1 MGAFTAARSRV
12 STGEVGIARRVRRI
26 TMRDDT
32 AAPLLRDEALLGLS
46 ARHRRDLMHAVARAL
61 LLVAGVASVVAAV
74 AFATAVVPSDATA
87 ARTRFGML
95 GLQETRPATDDA
107 SRVLPMYFHIEKTGG
122 TSLVLYL
129 MSLLAE
135 RPDQKA
141 LVQRARSEDAL
152 FDADL
157 RSARILCP
165 GSAAFLTT
173 VFVDDAASFAGF
185 PKPLKDGSEE
195 AWSTCALATSHQGQA
210 LQTMVRADMAR
221 HGLDADERTVVPL
234 GMFRDPVQFE
244 QAAWRSELFM
254 YHDDRAALGWG
265 TLNENKFGTLVASSD
280 LSDFSDASA
289 FAATMRDVHC
299 RNNRDNNYQTKKL
312 VDDVWWRFQE
322 RMDKGED
329 KQAVHAEAMDIA
341 LDRVE
346 NLEWVGLTH
355 RYEESVCALAYALRK
370 APVDTAS
377 TNYDRGSMLG
387 DAFKA
392 NHPHSGEA
400 FEGEMSDA
408 LKAELY
414 ECNAMDALLV
424 KTATKKF
431 DAAMAAMETELA
443 AAVAEGRDVTS
454 KGFADEHLDP
464 GPYAACLATARARQA
479 DAAGATTHP

>member
-1 MGAFTAARSRV
+1 MGAFDLGAFAN
-12 STGEVGIARRVRRI
+12 VGIARRVWRT

-32 AAPLLRDEALLGLS
+32 APLLRDEALLGVS
-46 ARHRRDLMHAVARAL
+46 ARHRRDLMHGVARAL

-74 AFATAVVPSDATA
+74 AFATAFVPSDATA
-87 ARTRFGML
+87 ARTTRFGRL
-95 GLQETRPATDDA
+95 GLSTETVGPATDGVE
-107 SRVLPMYFHIEKTGG
+107 RTPLPMYFHIEKTGG

-135 RPDQKA
+135 RPDQRA

-157 RSARILCP
+157 RKAKVLCP

-185 PKPLKDGSEE
+185 PKPLKDGSAT

-210 LQTMVRADMAR
+210 LQTMVRADMQR
-221 HGLDADERTVVPL
+221 HGLDGDADRPIVPL
-234 GMFRDPVQFE
+234 GMFRDPTQFE

-254 YHDDRAALGWG
+254 YHDDRATLGWG
-265 TLNENKFGTLVASSD
+265 TLSENKFGTLVASAD
-280 LSDFSDASA
+280 LADFGDDSA

-329 KQAVHAEAMDIA
+329 KEAVYAEAVDIA

-355 RYEESVCALAYALRK
+355 RYEESVCALAFALRK
-370 APVDTAS
+370 TPVDTAS
-377 TNYDRGSMLG
+377 TNYDRGGMLG

-408 LKAELY
+408 LKNELY
-414 ECNAMDALLV
+414 ECNAMDTLLV

-431 DAAMAAMETELA
+431 DEALAAMEAELGA
-443 AAVAEGRDVTS
+443 AIAERRDVVS
-454 KGFADEHLDP
+454 KGFKNENLKPEA
-464 GPYAACLATARARQA
+464 YAACLADARAGR
-479 DAAGATTHP
+479 AA

>member
-1 MGAFTAARSRV
+1 
-12 STGEVGIARRVRRI
+12 
-26 TMRDDT
+26 MRDDT
-32 AAPLLRDEALLGLS
+32 APLLRDEALLGVG
-46 ARHRRDLMHAVARAL
+46 ARYRRELMHAVARAL
-61 LLVAGVASVVAAV
+61 LLVAGVASVVTAV
-74 AFATAVVPSDATA
+74 AFATAGVPSEPTA
-87 ARTRFGML
+87 ARARFGRL
-95 GLQETRPATDDA
+95 GLEETRATDDVP
-107 SRVLPMYFHIEKTGG
+107 RLPIYFHIEKTGG

-157 RSARILCP
+157 RAARILCP

-185 PKPLKDGSEE
+185 PKPLKDGSPE
-195 AWSTCALATSHQGQA
+195 AWAECALATSHQGQA
-210 LQTMVRADMAR
+210 LQTMVRADMTR
-221 HGLDADERTVVPL
+221 HGFDADARPFAPL

-254 YHDDRAALGWG
+254 YHDDRATLGWG

-280 LSDFSDASA
+280 LSDFGNDSA

-329 KQAVHAEAMDIA
+329 KQAVFAEAVDIA

-346 NLEWVGLTH
+346 ALEWVGLTH
-355 RYEESVCALAYALRK
+355 RYEESVCALAFALRK
-370 APVDTAS
+370 NPIDTAS

-408 LKAELY
+408 LKQELY
-414 ECNAMDALLV
+414 ECNAMDTLLV

-431 DAAMAAMETELA
+431 DAALEAMEAELEA
-443 AAVAEGRDVTS
+443 AKAEGRDVAS
-454 KGFADEHLDP
+454 KGFENENLKP
-464 GPYAACLATARARQA
+464 EPYAACLAAARESQA
-479 DAAGATTHP
+479 SGQAEQPR

>member
-1 MGAFTAARSRV
+1 
-12 STGEVGIARRVRRI
+12 
-26 TMRDDT
+26 MRDDT
-32 AAPLLRDEALLGLS
+32 APLLRDEALLGVG
-46 ARHRRDLMHAVARAL
+46 ARNRRELMHAVARAL

-74 AFATAVVPSDATA
+74 AFATAVVPSEPTA
-87 ARTRFGML
+87 ARARFGRL
-95 GLQETRPATDDA
+95 GLEETRATDDVP
-107 SRVLPMYFHIEKTGG
+107 RLPIYFHIEKTGG

-157 RSARILCP
+157 RAARILCP

-185 PKPLKDGSEE
+185 PKPLKDGSPE
-195 AWSTCALATSHQGQA
+195 AWAECALATSHQGQA
-210 LQTMVRADMAR
+210 LQTMVRADMTR
-221 HGLDADERTVVPL
+221 HGLDADARPLAPL

-254 YHDDRAALGWG
+254 YHDDRATLGWG

-280 LSDFSDASA
+280 LSDFGDDSA

-329 KQAVHAEAMDIA
+329 KTNVFAEAVDIA

-346 NLEWVGLTH
+346 ALEWVGLTH
-355 RYEESVCALAYALRK
+355 RYEESVCALAFALRK
-370 APVDTAS
+370 NPIDTKS
-377 TNYDRGSMLG
+377 TNYDRGGMLG

-408 LKAELY
+408 LKQELY
-414 ECNAMDALLV
+414 ECNAMDTLLV

-431 DAAMAAMETELA
+431 DAELKAMEAELEA
-443 AAVAEGRDVTS
+443 AKAEGRDVAS
-454 KGFADEHLDP
+454 KGFKNENLKP
-464 GPYAACLATARARQA
+464 EPYAACLAAARAGQA
-479 DAAGATTHP
+479 SGQAEQPR

>member
-1 MGAFTAARSRV
+1 
-12 STGEVGIARRVRRI
+12 
-26 TMRDDT
+26 MRDDT
-32 AAPLLRDEALLGLS
+32 APLLRDEALLGVG
-46 ARHRRDLMHAVARAL
+46 ARNRRELMHAVARAL

-74 AFATAVVPSDATA
+74 AFATAVVPSQPPTA
-87 ARTRFGML
+87 ARARFGRL
-95 GLQETRPATDDA
+95 GLEETRATDDVP
-107 SRVLPMYFHIEKTGG
+107 RLPIYFHIEKTGG

-157 RSARILCP
+157 RAARILCP

-185 PKPLKDGSEE
+185 PKPLKDGSPE
-195 AWSTCALATSHQGQA
+195 AWAECALATSHQGQA
-210 LQTMVRADMAR
+210 LQTMVRADMTR
-221 HGLDADERTVVPL
+221 HGLDADARPFAPL

-254 YHDDRAALGWG
+254 YHDDRATLGWG
-265 TLNENKFGTLVASSD
+265 TLNENKFGTLVASVD
-280 LSDFSDASA
+280 LSDFGDDSA
-289 FAATMRDVHC
+289 FAGTMRDVHC

-329 KQAVHAEAMDIA
+329 KTAVFAEAVDIA

-346 NLEWVGLTH
+346 ALEWVGLTH
-355 RYEESVCALAYALRK
+355 RYEESVCALAFALRK
-370 APVDTAS
+370 NPIDTKS
-377 TNYDRGSMLG
+377 TNYDRGGMLG

-408 LKAELY
+408 LKQELY
-414 ECNAMDALLV
+414 ECNAMDTLLV

-431 DAAMAAMETELA
+431 DAELEAMEAELEA
-443 AAVAEGRDVTS
+443 AKAEGRDVAS
-454 KGFADEHLDP
+454 KGFKNENLRP
-464 GPYAACLATARARQA
+464 EPYAACLAAARAGQA
-479 DAAGATTHP
+479 SGQAEQPR

>member
-1 MGAFTAARSRV
+1 
-12 STGEVGIARRVRRI
+12 
-26 TMRDDT
+26 MRDDT
-32 AAPLLRDEALLGLS
+32 APLLRDEALLGVG
-46 ARHRRDLMHAVARAL
+46 ARNRRELMHAVARAL

-74 AFATAVVPSDATA
+74 AFATAVVPSEPTA
-87 ARTRFGML
+87 ARARFGRL
-95 GLQETRPATDDA
+95 GLEETRATDDVP
-107 SRVLPMYFHIEKTGG
+107 RLPIYFHIEKTGG

-157 RSARILCP
+157 RAARILCP

-185 PKPLKDGSEE
+185 PKPLKDGSPE
-195 AWSTCALATSHQGQA
+195 AWAECALATSHQGQA
-210 LQTMVRADMAR
+210 LQTMVRADMTR
-221 HGLDADERTVVPL
+221 HGLDADARPFAPL

-254 YHDDRAALGWG
+254 YHDDRATLGWG
-265 TLNENKFGTLVASSD
+265 TLNENKFGTLVASVD
-280 LSDFSDASA
+280 LSDFGDDSA

-329 KQAVHAEAMDIA
+329 KTAVFAEAVDIA

-346 NLEWVGLTH
+346 ALEWVGLTH
-355 RYEESVCALAYALRK
+355 RYEESVCALAFALRK
-370 APVDTAS
+370 NPIDTKS
-377 TNYDRGSMLG
+377 TNYDRGGMLG

-408 LKAELY
+408 LKQELY
-414 ECNAMDALLV
+414 ECNAMDTLLV

-431 DAAMAAMETELA
+431 DAELKAMEAELEA
-443 AAVAEGRDVTS
+443 AKAEGRDVAS
-454 KGFADEHLDP
+454 KGFKNENLKP
-464 GPYAACLATARARQA
+464 EPYAACLAAARAGQA
-479 DAAGATTHP
+479 SGQAEQPR

>member
-1 MGAFTAARSRV
+1 
-12 STGEVGIARRVRRI
+12 
-26 TMRDDT
+26 MRDDT
-32 AAPLLRDEALLGLS
+32 APLLRDEALLGVG
-46 ARHRRDLMHAVARAL
+46 ARNRRELMHAVARAL

-74 AFATAVVPSDATA
+74 AFATAVVPSHPPTA
-87 ARTRFGML
+87 ARARFGRL
-95 GLQETRPATDDA
+95 GLEETRATDDVP
-107 SRVLPMYFHIEKTGG
+107 RLPIYFHIEKTGG

-157 RSARILCP
+157 RAARILCP

-185 PKPLKDGSEE
+185 PKPLKDGSPE
-195 AWSTCALATSHQGQA
+195 AWAECALATSHQGQA
-210 LQTMVRADMAR
+210 LQTMVRADMTR
-221 HGLDADERTVVPL
+221 HGLDADARPFAPL

-254 YHDDRAALGWG
+254 YHDDRATLGWG

-280 LSDFSDASA
+280 LSDFGDDSA

-329 KQAVHAEAMDIA
+329 KTAVFAEAVDIA

-346 NLEWVGLTH
+346 ALEWVGLTH
-355 RYEESVCALAYALRK
+355 RYEESVCALAFALRK
-370 APVDTAS
+370 NPIDTKS
-377 TNYDRGSMLG
+377 TNYDRGGMLG

-408 LKAELY
+408 LKQELY
-414 ECNAMDALLV
+414 ECNAMDTLLV

-431 DAAMAAMETELA
+431 DAELKAMEAELEA
-443 AAVAEGRDVTS
+443 AKAEGRDVAS
-454 KGFADEHLDP
+454 KGFKNENLKP
-464 GPYAACLATARARQA
+464 EPYAACLAAARAGQA
-479 DAAGATTHP
+479 SGQAEQPR

>member
-1 MGAFTAARSRV
+1 
-12 STGEVGIARRVRRI
+12 
-26 TMRDDT
+26 MRDDT
-32 AAPLLRDEALLGLS
+32 APLLRDEALLGVG
-46 ARHRRDLMHAVARAL
+46 ARYRRELMHAVARAL

-74 AFATAVVPSDATA
+74 AFATAVVPSEPTA
-87 ARTRFGML
+87 ARARFGRL
-95 GLQETRPATDDA
+95 GLEETRATDDVP
-107 SRVLPMYFHIEKTGG
+107 RLPIYFHIEKTGG

-157 RSARILCP
+157 RKAKVLCP

-185 PKPLKDGSEE
+185 PKPLKDGSHE
-195 AWSTCALATSHQGQA
+195 AWAECALATSHQGQA
-210 LQTMVRADMAR
+210 LQTMVRADMTR
-221 HGLDADERTVVPL
+221 HGFDADERPFAPL

-254 YHDDRAALGWG
+254 YHDDRATLGWG

-280 LSDFSDASA
+280 LSDFGNDSA

-329 KQAVHAEAMDIA
+329 KTAVFAEAVDIA

-346 NLEWVGLTH
+346 ALEWVGLTH
-355 RYEESVCALAYALRK
+355 RYEESVCALAFALRK
-370 APVDTAS
+370 NPIDTAS

-408 LKAELY
+408 LKQELY
-414 ECNAMDALLV
+414 ECNAMDTLLV

-431 DAAMAAMETELA
+431 DAALKAMEAELEA
-443 AAVAEGRDVTS
+443 AKAEGRDVAS
-454 KGFADEHLDP
+454 KGFKNENLKP
-464 GPYAACLATARARQA
+464 EPYAACLAAARESQA
-479 DAAGATTHP
+479 SGQAEQPR

>member
-1 MGAFTAARSRV
+1 
-12 STGEVGIARRVRRI
+12 
-26 TMRDDT
+26 MRDDT
-32 AAPLLRDEALLGLS
+32 APLLRDEALLGVG
-46 ARHRRDLMHAVARAL
+46 ARNRRELMHAVARAL

-74 AFATAVVPSDATA
+74 AFATAVVPSEPTA
-87 ARTRFGML
+87 ARARFGRL
-95 GLQETRPATDDA
+95 GLEETRATDDVP
-107 SRVLPMYFHIEKTGG
+107 RLPIYFHIEKTGG

-157 RSARILCP
+157 RAARILCP

-185 PKPLKDGSEE
+185 PKPLKDGSPE
-195 AWSTCALATSHQGQA
+195 AWAECALATSHQGQA
-210 LQTMVRADMAR
+210 LQTMVRADMTR
-221 HGLDADERTVVPL
+221 HGLDADARPFAPL

-254 YHDDRAALGWG
+254 YHDDRATLGWG
-265 TLNENKFGTLVASSD
+265 TLNENKFGTLVASVD
-280 LSDFSDASA
+280 LSDFGDDSA

-329 KQAVHAEAMDIA
+329 KTAVFAEAVDIA

-346 NLEWVGLTH
+346 ALEWVGLTH
-355 RYEESVCALAYALRK
+355 RYEESVCALAFALRK
-370 APVDTAS
+370 NPIDTKS
-377 TNYDRGSMLG
+377 TNYDRGGMLG

-408 LKAELY
+408 LKRELY
-414 ECNAMDALLV
+414 ECNAMDTLLV

-431 DAAMAAMETELA
+431 DAELKAMEAELEA
-443 AAVAEGRDVTS
+443 AKAEGRDVAS
-454 KGFADEHLDP
+454 KGFKNENLKP
-464 GPYAACLATARARQA
+464 EPYAACLAAARAGQA
-479 DAAGATTHP
+479 SGQAEQPR

>member
-1 MGAFTAARSRV
+1 MWRT
-12 STGEVGIARRVRRI
+12 
-26 TMRDDT
+26 TMRDAVHQV
-32 AAPLLRDEALLGLS
+32 AAVPGAHPEERLVAKQ
-46 ARHRRDLMHAVARAL
+46 RRRVVARAL
-61 LLVAGVASVVAAV
+61 LLVAGVAS
-74 AFATAVVPSDATA
+74 FAPRWRRRGRKRSRT
-87 ARTRFGML
+87 TRFGRL
-95 GLQETRPATDDA
+95 GQSPETVGPATDGVE
-107 SRVLPMYFHIEKTGG
+107 RTPLPMYFHIEKTGG

-135 RPDQKA
+135 RPDQRA

-157 RSARILCP
+157 RKAKVLCP

-185 PKPLKDGSEE
+185 PKPLKDGSAT

-210 LQTMVRADMAR
+210 LQTMVRADMRR
-221 HGLDADERTVVPL
+221 HGLDGDADRPFVPL
-234 GMFRDPVQFE
+234 GMFRDPTQFE

-254 YHDDRAALGWG
+254 YHDDRATLGWG
-265 TLNENKFGTLVASSD
+265 TLSENKFGTLVASAD
-280 LSDFSDASA
+280 LADFGDDSA

-329 KQAVHAEAMDIA
+329 KEAVYAEAVDIA

-346 NLEWVGLTH
+346 SLEWVGLTH
-355 RYEESVCALAYALRK
+355 RYEESVCALAFALRK
-370 APVDTAS
+370 TPVDTAS
-377 TNYDRGSMLG
+377 TNYDRGGMLG

-408 LKAELY
+408 LKNELY
-414 ECNAMDALLV
+414 ECNAMDTLLV

-431 DAAMAAMETELA
+431 DESLAAMEAELGA
-443 AAVAEGRDVTS
+443 ALAERRDVVS
-454 KGFADEHLDP
+454 KGFKNENLKP
-464 GPYAACLATARARQA
+464 EPYAACLADARAGRRNVL
-479 DAAGATTHP
+479 